1 MKINVSFIPFL
12 VLGFWSLL
20 VTKLRKYYIIF
31 VYILQG
37 KMGKT
42 EKNRNENHTTKVT
55 KIPKTKRRKY
65 GMQQP
70 RMATDTLIVL
80 FNRSLKHL
88 SDHLPCLS
96 ACLHNTL
103 RVNAPT
109 ESIKSITS
117 PKIDQAITPSMYKI
131 MYCRPQ
137 AILIQR
143 KVRK

>member
-1 MKINVSFIPFL
+1 MFTFSKVR
-12 VLGFWSLL
+12 WAR
-20 VTKLRKYYIIF
+20 RK
-31 VYILQG
+31 
-37 KMGKT
+37 KWK
-42 EKNRNENHTTKVT
+42 ENHATKVT

-117 PKIDQAITPSMYKI
+117 PKIDQAITQDYVLQTPSNLDSKKGAQVGGTWYVTVQEGKTARGKLF
-131 MYCRPQ
+131 YLEGKPT
-137 AILIQR
+137 LIEQ
-143 KVRK
+143 

>member
-1 MKINVSFIPFL
+1 
-12 VLGFWSLL
+12 
-20 VTKLRKYYIIF
+20 
-31 VYILQG
+31 
-37 KMGKT
+37 
-42 EKNRNENHTTKVT
+42 
-55 KIPKTKRRKY
+55 
-65 GMQQP
+65 MQQP

-143 KVRK
+143 KVRKKAVHGMLL